1 MNSAVRSIH
10 IRQAIPQ
17 DAAIVVDVLGE
28 AARWLEER
36 NMPLWQVDELN
47 PEQIATD
54 VARGLFFI
62 AESLAET
69 AGVMRFQEEDSLFW
83 PDAAQ
88 GEAMYIHRL
97 AVRRKNAGGGVSSA
111 LLRWAVERTR
121 SLGRRYLRL
130 DTDAAR
136 PRLRGVY
143 EGFGFQHRDDRQV
156 GPYFVSRYE
165 FDVLRDRTHPAA
177 EIQTERLLR

>member
-1 MNSAVRSIH
+1 MNLSLPSIH
-10 IRQAIPQ
+10 IRRANPQ
-17 DAAIVVDVLGE
+17 DATLVVDVLRE
-28 AARWLEER
+28 AARWLEQR
-36 NMPLWQVDELN
+36 GMPLWKEHELD
-47 PEQIATD
+47 PEQIAAD
-54 VARGLFFI
+54 VANELFYI
-62 AESLAET
+62 AESSGDA
-69 AGVMRFQEEDSLFW
+69 AGVMRLQEEDPLFW

-97 AVRRKNAGGGVSSA
+97 AVRRKYAGGGVSNA
-111 LLRWAVERTR
+111 LLRWAFERTR

-143 EGFGFQHRDDRQV
+143 EAFGFRHRDDRRV

-165 FDVLRDRTHPAA
+165 LDACSGATTTRG
-177 EIQTERLLR
+177 ILL